1 MTDGYSLREQRG
13 WYLYDWANSAFFT
26 TVVALF
32 LGPYLTSLAKAAADA
47 QGYVHPLGLNID
59 ARSYWSYMVSLSV
72 GLQVLVLPLAGAIA
86 DFGRRKKECLAAAA
100 YVGSAATVLMF
111 FLQGANYL
119 WGGLLF
125 LIANVSMGASV
136 VVYNSFLPEIAPP
149 QDRDNVSSKGWA
161 IGYAGGGLLLALNL
175 LLYTRAESFG
185 ITEAM
190 AVRISLASAG
200 AWCALFTIP
209 TLLALRNRG
218 PARPL
223 PPGQSLLGAGARQ
236 LRHTVADIR
245 RFPETLRF
253 LIGYL
258 LYNDAIQAV
267 LSLATQFGNDELK
280 IPLSQLT
287 LAFLMSQFVG
297 IAGALAF
304 NSLAVRITAKRA
316 IAVSL
321 VIWTGVLIYVY
332 GFVHTTGEFFVAV
345 AWVAVAMGGSQ
356 ALSRSLFAQF
366 IPTGKEAEYFGVYEI
381 TDKGTSW
388 LCPLMF
394 GLVLQFT
401 RSYRTAILSLIL
413 FFAAGLIVLVRVN
426 VEKGERDVSLQ
437 AG

>member
-149 QDRDNVSSKGWA
+149 EDRDNVSSKGWA

-304 NSLAVRITAKRA
+304 NALAVRMGAKRA

-388 LCPLMF
+388 LCTLMF

>member
-1 MTDGYSLREQRG
+1 
-13 WYLYDWANSAFFT
+13 
-26 TVVALF
+26 
-32 LGPYLTSLAKAAADA
+32 
-47 QGYVHPLGLNID
+47 
-59 ARSYWSYMVSLSV
+59 
-72 GLQVLVLPLAGAIA
+72 
-86 DFGRRKKECLAAAA
+86 
-100 YVGSAATVLMF
+100 
-111 FLQGANYL
+111 
-119 WGGLLF
+119 
-125 LIANVSMGASV
+125 MGASV
-136 VVYNSFLPEIAPP
+136 VIYNSFLPEIAPP
-149 QDRDNVSSKGWA
+149 EDRDNVSSKGWA

-185 ITEAM
+185 ITEAL

-209 TLLALRNRG
+209 PLLTLRNRG

-236 LRHTVADIR
+236 LLHTIRDIR
-245 RFPETLRF
+245 RFPETLTF
-253 LIGYL
+253 LIAYL

-280 IPLSQLT
+280 IPLSQVT
-287 LAFLMSQFVG
+287 VAFLMSQFVG

-345 AWVAVAMGGSQ
+345 AWVALAMGGSQ
-356 ALSRSLFAQF
+356 ALTRSLFAQF
-366 IPTGKEAEYFGVYEI
+366 IPQGKEAEYFGVYEI

-388 LCPLMF
+388 LCPLLF

-401 RSYRTAILSLIL
+401 MSYRTAILSLIV
-413 FFAAGLIVLVRVN
+413 FFVAGFAILLRVN

>member
-149 QDRDNVSSKGWA
+149 EDRDNVSSKGWA

-304 NSLAVRITAKRA
+304 NALAVRMGAKRA

-401 RSYRTAILSLIL
+401 RSYRTAILSLIV